1 MSAFHNYL
9 RLDAGRYRERFGLAF
24 EDFQAGQV
32 FLHRPGVTFTQQDN
46 KDEALDGLNNAQLH
60 YDAAY
65 AAATEWQKPLG
76 VSTLTLQLVL
86 GMTSRTFYRRRR
98 LTGLDEIAMTRP
110 VLGGDTLYARTE
122 VLAVE
127 PGPAGDDDGDAGWGL
142 VRLRTE
148 AVNQRGETV
157 ARIGWPAEIWRSRR
171 HPEEER
177 DEGLEIAAEERFA
190 AYHSGPDG
198 SLVEQTGLYFEDF
211 QAGES
216 FEHWPPRIVDGAE
229 SRRHALRA
237 LEINPL
243 YSDPVFADDLTG
255 AAPPIF
261 EPFLVGAVT
270 ALTTRTFGRVVAN
283 LGWSEIRLPRPVRP
297 GEQIRAAS
305 TVTGARDSAK
315 RPGQG
320 ILQVDTEAV
329 GEDGTTVCAF
339 KRVLLVYRRGV
350 GPYEAAG
357 Y

>member
-1 MSAFHNYL
+1 MSGFYGYL
-9 RLDAGRYRERFGLAF
+9 QLAEGRYRERFGLAF
-24 EDFQAGQV
+24 EDFQTGQV
-32 FLHRPGVTFTQQDN
+32 FHHRPGVTFSQQDN
-46 KDEALDGLNNAQLH
+46 KDEALDSLNNAHLH
-60 YDAAY
+60 YDEAY

-86 GMTSRTFYRRRR
+86 GMTSRTFYRRRA

-127 PGPAGDDDGDAGWGL
+127 PGLADGGDDDWGIL
-142 VRLRTE
+142 RLRTE
-148 AVNQRGETV
+148 AVNQRGEVV
-157 ARIGWPAEIWRSRR
+157 ARIGWPAEIWRAGR
-171 HPEEER
+171 HPEEQR
-177 DEGLEIAAEERFA
+177 AAGLEIAVEDRFA
-190 AYHSGPDG
+190 AHHPGPDG
-198 SLVEQTGLYFEDF
+198 ALVEQTGLYFEDF
-211 QAGES
+211 RADEC

-237 LEINPL
+237 LESNPL

-261 EPFLVGAVT
+261 EPFLIGAVT

-283 LGWSEIRLPRPVRP
+283 LGWTEIRLPRPVRP

-315 RPGQG
+315 RPDQG
-320 ILQVDTEAV
+320 ILQVDTEAI
-329 GEDGTTVCAF
+329 GEDGSTVCAF